1 MSSLHRKLSSRAER
15 AVAGAVEGAFVFLLC
30 LLLLAPFA
38 FAAKKKPIQ
47 TFIRPD
53 QTFEIPN
60 AATTFATATRGCAN
74 DAWAAAVAT
83 TLAQQQIQLP
93 PRDWS
98 LKLAGGDACL
108 SMLPPLEALRK
119 SVEGNYSL
127 GNGLRIRIALTAAQG
142 APNAADPLA
151 VDLTAGRALI
161 VIYKGQPLLLY
172 GMTYDEHIINNL
184 RKELWIKELRLV
196 NPAAKVGSPERTVT
210 IKREEGTASDIEM
223 MIRVDAISMQ
233 LGQLEPH

>member
-1 MSSLHRKLSSRAER
+1 MIRLASHLC
-15 AVAGAVEGAFVFLLC
+15 VFALLVC
-30 LLLLAPFA
+30 PA

-53 QTFEIPN
+53 QTFEIAN
-60 AATTFATATRGCAN
+60 AATTFATASRGCAN
-74 DAWAAAVAT
+74 DAWAAAVST
-83 TLAQQQIQLP
+83 TLAQQEIHLP

-108 SMLPPLEALRK
+108 STLPSLEDLRK
-119 SVEGNYSL
+119 SVEGDYSL
-127 GNGLRIRIALTAAQG
+127 GNGRRIRIALTVAHG

-151 VDLTAGRALI
+151 VDLAAGRALI

-196 NPAAKVGSPERTVT
+196 NPAAKAGTPERIVT
-210 IKREEGTASDIEM
+210 IKREEGTASEIEL
-223 MIRVDAISMQ
+223 MIRVDVIPMQ

>member
-1 MSSLHRKLSSRAER
+1 MTRTRIAQCWCV
-15 AVAGAVEGAFVFLLC
+15 VALLIC
-30 LLLLAPFA
+30 PA

-60 AATTFATATRGCAN
+60 AAIAFATATRGCAN

-83 TLAQQQIQLP
+83 TLAQQELQLP
-93 PRDWS
+93 ARDWS

-108 SMLPPLEALRK
+108 NTLPPMEALRK
-119 SVEGNYSL
+119 SVEGDYSL
-127 GNGLRIRIALTAAQG
+127 GNGRHIRVALTAVPG

-151 VDLTAGRALI
+151 VDLVAGRALI

-196 NPAAKVGSPERTVT
+196 NPAARPGTPERTLT
-210 IKREEGTASDIEM
+210 IKREEGTASGIEM
-223 MIRVDAISMQ
+223 MIRVDVISMQ